1 MTQENLLENFDKFF
15 LCAIVKIYLDLF
27 FISLKQ
33 PNTLLKRTHR
43 PAGAKWHQCRDQ
55 KRLISFSAFNIQHVD
70 VKMSTSHKWGITQ
83 SKHHLFE
90 SQKTLFSP
98 KPLTVLTETTRHSW
112 GQRTNCPRSE
122 RPLGPACWLPYGLER
137 IPTSYVPRLWRL
149 RSRGST
155 ILLNG
160 RRRLV
165 KFGQKQHRAGKQRG
179 RRGLIRCVITMTALW
194 RAR

>member
-1 MTQENLLENFDKFF
+1 MTLTYGICSSGLGSGREFVWASADARRPGDSGYRVCQITCCNTVTQENLLENFDKFF

-112 GQRTNCPRSE
+112 GRRTNCPRSE
-122 RPLGPACWLPYGLER
+122 TNSVGQPHSGPL
-137 IPTSYVPRLWRL
+137 I
-149 RSRGST
+149 
-155 ILLNG
+155 
-160 RRRLV
+160 
-165 KFGQKQHRAGKQRG
+165 GQKSEGRG
-179 RRGLIRCVITMTALW
+179 GGEKFFF
-194 RAR
+194 

>member
-1 MTQENLLENFDKFF
+1 MDFSKLPPPSPSPRFGQLVPLYLSTKNVNLSNIQNESSNYWHFGGNCSSCLGSEREIVWASADARRTGDSGYRVCQITCCNTATQENLLENFDKFF

-83 SKHHLFE
+83 S
-90 SQKTLFSP
+90 
-98 KPLTVLTETTRHSW
+98 
-112 GQRTNCPRSE
+112 
-122 RPLGPACWLPYGLER
+122 
-137 IPTSYVPRLWRL
+137 
-149 RSRGST
+149 
-155 ILLNG
+155 
-160 RRRLV
+160 
-165 KFGQKQHRAGKQRG
+165 
-179 RRGLIRCVITMTALW
+179 
-194 RAR
+194 